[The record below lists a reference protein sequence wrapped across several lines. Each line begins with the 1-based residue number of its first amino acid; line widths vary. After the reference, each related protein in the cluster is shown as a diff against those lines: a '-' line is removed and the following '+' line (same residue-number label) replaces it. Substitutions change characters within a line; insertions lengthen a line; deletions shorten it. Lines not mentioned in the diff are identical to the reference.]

1 MKSLLLPAVDDR
13 RFFYLGA
20 LFAFSMFALST
31 LMFAKVLGSA
41 DTVRSFALKKSN
53 VVTVALIDV
62 PDTLLSQTPKKTAPK
77 TKAQEIKVEPK
88 PEPQVD
94 IASLFSGVQTDSVS
108 ITPKKK
114 STPKKID
121 PRLRASLQSRT
132 QQSKTTPVT
141 QTSQLVRNLD
151 LIDDATAASGGPDVD
166 RYHATIQATIY
177 AHFFPPTGSEG
188 FVAKVRI
195 ALSPDGRLRSFRI
208 LRPAGHGL
216 LDEEIRQLGARL
228 ESVQFPRHPKGLST
242 ALEVDLISKE

>member
-1 MKSLLLPAVDDR
+1 
-13 RFFYLGA
+13 
-20 LFAFSMFALST
+20 MFALSA

-62 PDTLLSQTPKKTAPK
+62 PDTLPSQAPKKTAPK
-77 TKAQEIKVEPK
+77 TKVQAIKVEPK

-94 IASLFSGVQTDSVS
+94 IASLFSGVQTDTVS

-114 STPKKID
+114 SKPKKID

-132 QQSKTTPVT
+132 RQSKTTPVT

-151 LIDDATAASGGPDVD
+151 LIRSDDATAASGGPDVD